1 MTKKNKSVHKK
12 DTNNYELHPRTLA
25 IHAGYVSGWSEGAA
39 KPPIFMTSTWVPKNA
54 RKLELIFKNMHA
66 KNPKEN
72 FGLAY
77 SRVSHAGLEILEKR
91 LRSWNK
97 EKACAVFDSGM
108 AAIERTLRC
117 FLKPG
122 DFILYSEPLYGG
134 TINLIKHGLAAIG
147 IHSAGFPAD
156 SSLKEM
162 EYFLKK
168 SGHSKKLAII
178 IIEPP
183 ANPTIQL
190 VDIESCAY
198 LALKYSEK
206 KKVLLAV
213 DNIFLGP
220 LWQNPDLHGADL
232 TIYSA
237 TKYLGGHSDL
247 IAGAVLGDKNVI
259 NPLRD
264 ARQDPADAFTA
275 WLLLR
280 SLETLEL
287 RMEGQMNNAIY
298 VANYLRNHPKVRKT
312 RYLGLLKENDPQ
324 YITYQKQCTGVGAM
338 ISFEIKGG
346 KQEAF
351 AFLDALKIF
360 QGAVSLGGTES
371 LASHPASTTHSNL
384 SAEERKRMEIGQGMI
399 RLSLGL
405 EYHKDLIF
413 DLEQAFKKI

>member
-1 MTKKNKSVHKK
+1 MALKKGQMMKKSGSGSNK
-12 DTNNYELHPRTLA
+12 DIDNYELHPRTLA

-39 KPPIFMTSTWVPKNA
+39 KPPIFMTSTWVPKSA
-54 RKLELIFKNMHA
+54 KELELIFKNMHA

-72 FGLAY
+72 FRLAY

-91 LRSWNK
+91 LTSWNK

-147 IHSAGFPAD
+147 IHSAGFPAG
-156 SSLKEM
+156 SSFKEM
-162 EYFLKK
+162 ESILKK
-168 SGHSKKLAII
+168 SKHSKKLAMI

-190 VDIESCAY
+190 VDIETCAFM
-198 LALKYSEK
+198 ALKYSDK
-206 KKVLLAV
+206 RKVLLAV
-213 DNIFLGP
+213 DNTFLGP
-220 LWQNPDLHGADL
+220 LWQNPGLHGADL

-247 IAGAVLGDKNVI
+247 VAGAVLGDKNLI
-259 NPLRD
+259 KPLKD

-280 SLETLEL
+280 SLETLEC
-287 RMEGQMNNAIY
+287 RMENQMNNAI
-298 VANYLRNHPKVRKT
+298 
-312 RYLGLLKENDPQ
+312 
-324 YITYQKQCTGVGAM
+324 
-338 ISFEIKGG
+338 
-346 KQEAF
+346 
-351 AFLDALKIF
+351 
-360 QGAVSLGGTES
+360 
-371 LASHPASTTHSNL
+371 
-384 SAEERKRMEIGQGMI
+384 
-399 RLSLGL
+399 
-405 EYHKDLIF
+405 
-413 DLEQAFKKI
+413 